1 MVNKATVLIAVLAVL
16 VLAAED
22 FPLLGRNGA
31 PESEG
36 SDQTGAESFNR
47 TAKEVLHP
55 VYPYLAEAIADELG
69 LRDRSG
75 VGVDIGGGPGDLVL
89 ELSNL
94 TPGFYWI
101 DADLNPYFGEY
112 LFQGAI
118 DRECSDRVGFIPADV
133 HKLPF
138 REGYADV
145 IVSRGSLQQWNDR
158 IKAFREIYRV
168 LKPGGNAL
176 IGRGFPGNMPV
187 EAAKGVRERQGG
199 GPRYSPG
206 DTAAELEGI
215 MKALDIRDYK
225 VLRPRLDQDQVN
237 YGVWIVFSKPAD

>member
-1 MVNKATVLIAVLAVL
+1 MVNKATVLIAVVAVL
-16 VLAAED
+16 VLAAGVC
-22 FPLLGRNGA
+22 PLLGSDDA
-31 PESEG
+31 PAAKS
-36 SDQTGAESFNR
+36 SAQTGAESFNR

-89 ELSNL
+89 ELSRL

-101 DADLNPYFGEY
+101 DADLNPFFAKY
-112 LFQGAI
+112 LFRGAFE
-118 DRECSDRVGFIPADV
+118 RECSDRLSFIQADV
-133 HKLPF
+133 HNLPF
-138 REGYADV
+138 RDSYADV
-145 IVSRGSLQQWNDR
+145 IVSRGSLQQWKDR
-158 IKAFREIYRV
+158 SKAFREIYRV
-168 LKPGGNAL
+168 LKPGGNAF

-187 EAAKGVRERQGG
+187 EAAKGVREKQGG

-215 MKALDIRDYK
+215 MKDLEISDYK